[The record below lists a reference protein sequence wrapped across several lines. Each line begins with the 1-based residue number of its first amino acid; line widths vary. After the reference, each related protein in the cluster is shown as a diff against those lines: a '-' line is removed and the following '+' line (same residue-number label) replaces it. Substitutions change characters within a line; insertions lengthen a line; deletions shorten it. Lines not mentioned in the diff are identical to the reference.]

1 MGPGSTVRVGTLRL
15 FSPAQ
20 GSLPS
25 PSPLPGPGHWLSAH
39 LDGERGLD
47 LGGNLDLSPHPQTP
61 PGSKSYFTG
70 MAVWRGDPREVWG
83 WGWDETVRSAA
94 VDLEFT
100 SGCLEMAD

>member
-1 MGPGSTVRVGTLRL
+1 M
-15 FSPAQ
+15 
-20 GSLPS
+20 
-25 PSPLPGPGHWLSAH
+25 
-39 LDGERGLD
+39 
-47 LGGNLDLSPHPQTP
+47 DLSPHPQTP